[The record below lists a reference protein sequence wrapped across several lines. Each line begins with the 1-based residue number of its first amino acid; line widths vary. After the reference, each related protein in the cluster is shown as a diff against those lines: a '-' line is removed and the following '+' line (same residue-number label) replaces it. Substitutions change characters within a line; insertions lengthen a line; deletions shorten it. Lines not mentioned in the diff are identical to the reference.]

1 MVLERNQD
9 YFQDT
14 LTNEY
19 ETVNDP
25 TNNELSVIKV
35 SLIKDDTRK
44 EWEKKDDTRKEW
56 EKKETSTI
64 GSSFKTFGKSDL
76 VTEKKN

>member
-14 LTNEY
+14 LTDEY
-19 ETVNDP
+19 ETVNDH
-25 TNNELSVIKV
+25 TNNKLSVIKV
-35 SLIKDDTRK
+35 SLI
-44 EWEKKDDTRKEW
+44 KDDTRKEW

-76 VTEKKN
+76 VTEKRT